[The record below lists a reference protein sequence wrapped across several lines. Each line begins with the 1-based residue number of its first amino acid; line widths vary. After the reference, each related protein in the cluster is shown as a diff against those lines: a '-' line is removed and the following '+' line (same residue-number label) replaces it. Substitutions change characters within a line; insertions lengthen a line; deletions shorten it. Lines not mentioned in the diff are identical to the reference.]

1 MSELTLTLLRLG
13 FLALL
18 WLLVLSILAVLRR
31 DLFGTRVVRR
41 APRPAGAPAPVAG
54 PQPTAPVAGRR
65 GRGQDQPRGPRT
77 LVVTDGSLRGTTL
90 TLGQAPVLIGRAPE
104 CTLVLD
110 DDFAS
115 ARHAR
120 LFPQDGAWIAED
132 LGSTNGT
139 FLGGVRL
146 TDPTRVEPGV
156 PVRVGRTVLELRR

>member
-41 APRPAGAPAPVAG
+41 APRPAGTAPAGPGPVAPAPARR
-54 PQPTAPVAGRR
+54 PKSPEGRP
-65 GRGQDQPRGPRT
+65 GLRT
-77 LVVTDGSLRGTTL
+77 LVVTEGSLRGTTL
-90 TLGQAPVLIGRAPE
+90 SLGQAPVLIGRAPE
-104 CTLVLD
+104 STLVLD
-110 DDFAS
+110 DDYAS

-120 LFPQDGAWIAED
+120 IFPQDGEWLVED

-139 FLGGVRL
+139 FIGSTRL
-146 TDPTRVEPGV
+146 EQPTRLEAGV

>member
-13 FLALL
+13 FLVLL
-18 WLLVLSILAVLRR
+18 WLLVISILAVLRR

-41 APRPAGAPAPVAG
+41 APRPATAGGSPPAVPAT
-54 PQPTAPVAGRR
+54 QAAGRR
-65 GRGQDQPRGPRT
+65 GRAQPEPRPGLRT
-77 LVVTDGSLRGTTL
+77 LVVTEGSLRGTTL
-90 TLGQAPVLIGRAPE
+90 TLGQAPILIGRAPE

-120 LFPQDGAWIAED
+120 LSPQGGEWIVED

-139 FLGGVRL
+139 FYGSTRL
-146 TDPTRVEPGV
+146 ADPTRVEAGV

>member
-41 APRPAGAPAPVAG
+41 APRPAAAPAPAGG
-54 PQPTAPVAGRR
+54 PQPAAPVAGRR
-65 GRGQDQPRGPRT
+65 GRTPDQPRGPRT

-115 ARHAR
+115 GRHAR
-120 LFPQDGAWIAED
+120 LFPQEGGWLVED

-139 FLGGVRL
+139 FLGGVRV
-146 TDPTRVEPGV
+146 TEAARVEPGV